1 MMHPLVDVSS
11 LTDKELDERIQNLSK
26 KYFMP
31 MSGDLKIQV
40 ANLIHLYKNE
50 VNERR
55 NKVYETQIKNNKD
68 KIIINLKKKIIII

>member
-68 KIIINLKKKIIII
+68 KGLDNLVNVN

>member
-1 MMHPLVDVSS
+1 MHPLVDVSS

-68 KIIINLKKKIIII
+68 KGLDNLVNVN